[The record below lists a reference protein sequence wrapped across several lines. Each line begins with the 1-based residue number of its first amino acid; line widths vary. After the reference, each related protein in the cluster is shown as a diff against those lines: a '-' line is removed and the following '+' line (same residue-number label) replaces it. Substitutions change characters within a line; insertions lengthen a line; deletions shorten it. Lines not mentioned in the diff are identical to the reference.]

1 MSISLSSF
9 HGILEVY
16 LRGRKKKWQGVA
28 CETVIYLFIFRSNLP
43 LNNLSFYRMT
53 TLEVF

>member
-28 CETVIYLFIFRSNLP
+28 CETVIYLFIYFP
-43 LNNLSFYRMT
+43 Q
-53 TLEVF
+53 